1 MLESAVR
8 SLRTMT
14 DEMPLLDA
22 LQGLFPMAGIVKD
35 SVVTV
40 YVELI
45 DLCSDCISIFARKW
59 YGKCVPHNS
68 TLTEC

>member
-14 DEMPLLDA
+14 DQMPLLNA
-22 LQGLFPMAGIVKD
+22 LQGLFPMAEIVKD
-35 SVVTV
+35 SVVRV

-45 DLCSDCISIFARKW
+45 GLCSDCISIFARKW
-59 YGKCVPHNS
+59 YGKCFL
-68 TLTEC
+68 TLQR

>member
-14 DEMPLLDA
+14 DQMPLLDA
-22 LQGLFPMAGIVKD
+22 LQGLFPTAGLLED
-35 SVVTV
+35 FVVRV

-45 DLCSDCISIFARKW
+45 GLCSDCISIFSRKW
-59 YGKCVPHNS
+59 YGKCF
-68 TLTEC
+68 LTNQR